1 MYVKSPIWDV
11 TYALTCS
18 DINSELD
25 ELDREE
31 FYRLKKVAGKK
42 QRDVAAADAEMKAK
56 KTAAATKSNEADDS
70 TPADILTTGEDDDV
84 IF

>member
-1 MYVKSPIWDV
+1 MEHE
-11 TYALTCS
+11 LTHA

-42 QRDVAAADAEMKAK
+42 QRDTAAADAEMKAK
-56 KTAAATKSNEADDS
+56 KIAEAEALKSGQENIEPEEDS
-70 TPADILTTGEDDDV
+70 TPADILATGEDDDV

>member
-1 MYVKSPIWDV
+1 MRI
-11 TYALTCS
+11 

-31 FYRLKKVAGKK
+31 FYRLKKVANKK
-42 QRDVAAADAEMKAK
+42 QRDTAEQDAELKAK
-56 KTAAATKSNEADDS
+56 READGEKENANNHS
-70 TPADILTTGEDDDV
+70 GPSDILAAEDEEDV

>member
-1 MYVKSPIWDV
+1 M
-11 TYALTCS
+11 LTQT

-31 FYRLKKVAGKK
+31 FYRLKKVANKK
-42 QRDVAAADAEMKAK
+42 ARDTAAADAEMKEK
-56 KTAAATKSNEADDS
+56 KAQQQLLLESGQENQAEGPDTT
-70 TPADILTTGEDDDV
+70 TDILAAEEDQDV

>member
-1 MYVKSPIWDV
+1 MM
-11 TYALTCS
+11 A

-31 FYRLKKVAGKK
+31 FYRLKKVANKK
-42 QRDVAAADAEMKAK
+42 QRDNAALDAEMAAK
-56 KTAAATKSNEADDS
+56 REAQAGHEQPGGDEN
-70 TPADILTTGEDDDV
+70 TGPADVLGAEEDEDV